1 MLILSVAIDFT
12 QVKSIAH
19 DPAPSPKKREL
30 GGNTV
35 YIFTFV
41 QLCLPLMFALVYVNI
56 HRAIH
61 WDKNNVFQ
69 K

>member
-41 QLCLPLMFALVYVNI
+41 QLCLSLMFALDYLCQ
-56 HRAIH
+56 HTQGH
-61 WDKNNVFQ
+61 SLGQ